1 MKIKLFSAILASVVA
16 WTAFEP
22 LQAATTTIA
31 DGTEVYI
38 RYNAGTTE
46 NPLYYYLNG
55 GQNYGVR
62 AVTALHGSTFTL
74 YDQNGTATVNGSS
87 LEKFRLLSSFRT
99 NGQPDHEQ
107 RWFTYD
113 SGYKLNKKTTYYW
126 CFEPVDASKN
136 QYRLYHEG
144 NSGKYIKANATFG
157 NEVQGVAQASA
168 TVWEVV
174 TKAQLLE
181 EMDAATS
188 GNFADATFYT
198 HDPEFASNMISTE
211 KAMWKVINPNTND
224 SQDLAMNTD
233 RSVGTTKIKS
243 NAIDDDGNGKK
254 ANVTA
259 TVTSGNPYKVQQ
271 SLTGLKNG
279 WYRVSAYGVTNN
291 ATNACYLFA
300 NNGTTTETAVFPK
313 GSASGYT
320 NAYGLFTGTSKAT
333 YQKFVYIQVTDGT
346 LIIGFKSAD
355 NPTAGTTSHV
365 DNFELYYLGATQW
378 TPSTYSIHFNANGAT
393 GTMTNQVFTYGLA
406 QALTAN
412 SFTRDGGIT
421 VTYEYNGAT
430 GGNGTASKTAT
441 ATFDGWATS
450 ADGDK
455 AYNNKE
461 IVKNLTSTDGATIDL
476 YARWSIPSVTLPN
489 PTKTG
494 YTFAGWY
501 SDAALTTL
509 VGNGN
514 AAYYPTA
521 DITLYAK
528 WTPTNYTITYSLN
541 GGTNN
546 ADNPSTYTIESAT
559 ITLADPTKTG
569 YDFEG
574 WHTANNTTSEKV
586 TQIAHG
592 STGNKTFY
600 AQWTAHTYSVHFNGN
615 GATSGTMSDQ
625 PFTYGIKQK
634 LTNNAFARVHT
645 VTYNYNGATG
655 GNGTASA
662 TGTFA
667 FDKWTVN
674 ADGSGTS
681 FTNQQEVNNLTSTD
695 GGVFNLYVKW
705 KNGSVTLP
713 TPTRTGYTFKGW
725 YSDASLNNKVN
736 DGGKSYT
743 PSADITLYAK
753 WETITYTITYNLNG
767 GTNNVSNPATYNI
780 ETATISLATPTRKGY
795 DFEGWHTANNNTSE
809 KVTQIAQGST
819 GNKTLY
825 ARWTPISYSITY
837 DLDGGALASGKTNPA
852 TYTIETNNFTL
863 NNPSKNGYTFVG
875 WTGTGLDDKTTSVT
889 VAKGSWGDRSY
900 TANWN
905 PNTYTITYQTRIGSA
920 AYSTYT
926 VYNDATGQDEP
937 QTFTRLCDEA
947 MPALLANPTM
957 PGHDFSG
964 WKVRYNNEDQSWPS
978 TMPAYNITVSGTFT
992 PHKHNV
998 TYKYNYEDNQAYT
1011 EWTAKNKTN
1020 QNYGTTITVE
1030 TGKPAGDVTGYT
1042 FSGWTVKRAADE
1054 ATIQVTGGKF
1064 TMPDD
1069 NVVII
1074 GQYRLNTYTLTYKV
1088 DNEDF
1093 NTKEYKYKD
1102 TVDPLLGERSKTGYT
1117 WSGWKYN
1124 NAVITELPFTTM
1136 PANDVTITSTFSKNK
1151 YIVKYVYTK
1160 TNGTE
1165 GIKDATSTYE
1175 FNSVQTLKYPNPD
1188 NVTVGYTFSGW
1199 TGVTDGGVAVTVDAD
1214 NKFTVPADNVTF
1226 TGAYVANVHRL
1237 RYVVDGA
1244 SYHSENLAY
1253 GTTMPALLAEPTKAG
1268 YTFSGWT
1275 ITNYDTKAVV
1285 SWPATMPDYNVE
1297 VIGSFKYQITYKK
1310 HDGSVQTTQMYNYGE
1325 TIVPP
1330 AGENYEEGGHDYR
1343 FEGWVDLP
1351 KTMPAEN
1358 ITVEPSHALA
1368 YRVTYNITVKEAAA
1382 TALARITADGVT
1394 SVDNSTVDKSKTHVD
1409 LYIPGE
1415 VIAPLSDTIINGY
1428 SFSGWSDNFPA
1439 NYIMPSGNVSVSG
1452 TFTPNQY
1459 QLIFMVDGTQTG
1471 TTLDVNYGTK
1481 IEPANLTRS
1490 GYTFSGWKN
1499 YPPTM
1504 PAWGVIVNGS
1514 LHYNNLP
1521 PSLSNG
1527 WSVASKV
1534 DHFNTPDRNLFTIW
1548 ADDTHCLALAN
1559 GTDGAQGSDHKTM
1572 AIVEAGSDP
1581 AKSLENLWEMYKVDG
1596 KWLLINA
1603 SDRENVLLTEP
1614 TAVGSEHPYFRYC
1627 DASTLHY
1634 DSAGVTFTMPSA
1646 RQFRIETPQGFLQRW
1661 SEQVADVKVGAEAT
1675 AATYKIC
1682 FISRANYYLDTYG
1695 IKYNASILTP
1705 ADVPLMVPNADA
1717 VGETGKAPL
1726 VWTSQAGASGNAIL
1740 VDELAVGETFA
1751 ALDGKKYFQYNSDV
1765 APAGVRI
1772 YQTLRSMPAGY
1783 YMLEVHTTTEGTGGK
1798 MTISPAVGK
1807 SVSVDL
1813 ANSSDDDHVVTVPCQ
1828 LEADGNIAIYL
1839 DLRNYKH
1846 KESEETQG
1854 EGGNIVVK
1862 FDKFNLKYLGTSETM
1877 ASALSDGEY
1886 FFRADINRGTGKS
1899 PKYLYLNQGAD
1910 WGVAPVL
1917 DEHGM
1922 VFTLEERSDAVT
1934 DKTYSWYAVATETV
1948 RNPNKG
1954 NNPTFES
1961 YQTSVKNNPT
1971 NGNFGYYF
1979 NGIRL
1984 DYSYGADNTSVE
1996 KGSSFIRFE
2005 SADIDNPLAYRM
2017 FGKHIKGT
2025 NVSECAA
2032 YISLSDDGVSLG
2044 QEKQAENATI
2054 WEIVTATQRIKE
2066 LQDATPEN
2074 PMDATFFIGDA
2085 GFSRCNYKKILWNLT
2100 TANGTNALPYW
2111 LGANDNFAQTYDK
2124 VTVNIGHKDMNSEM
2138 KGFDLNVKISA
2149 SDNNQPYDLNQ
2160 KVSLENLPA
2169 GRYRLSVQG
2178 YSKEAGAAELYVI
2191 DGGEE
2196 SSTEIADISVSDR
2209 GTVTDKNEAATQL
2222 MAAYLFTGND
2232 ARTGKAS
2239 VAASKNYRTDGY
2251 YTTLEFD
2258 LTSNDLTVGV
2268 RGTLAK
2274 SGDWVIVDNFELSY
2288 LGESHTDV
2296 STIAAAGDEFY
2307 LYNVDAGRF
2316 FAKRD
2321 NNAYVFINNQ
2331 ATKFKFTPVAGE
2343 EGWYYISSG
2352 KGSNE
2357 TFIGAVSTSQA
2368 STRPVGIVVHNIA
2381 DLSTPGN
2388 SKYCKWHIEQLGGG
2402 IYQITDV
2409 DGRVLEWTGDAF
2421 YAVVLGLKKGEGL
2434 KADVEPRG
2442 DRWVLFSEFQYMKN
2456 NLFSILG
2463 STSRTENWPI
2473 VRSARLNIK
2482 NRAGENAIAG
2492 LSEAYEELDKLW
2504 IGSITSSATIK
2515 AKAEAL
2521 KQIMVDAMETQAS
2534 VLHPVDVSFYL
2545 TNAGVG
2551 SLTEWPNTGWA
2562 NVGAGMDVRQSYNFS
2577 SVNQGLALLP
2587 QFVYSNADGAI
2598 GSQTVAGLKAGRYK
2612 TSVHMKSY
2620 RYSKKVDNV
2629 TTYYTGAHYELGLT
2643 TVDGDVEKRTAL
2655 RTNASALNNE
2665 GLEFFPY
2672 MVQNTPSV
2680 KLEEGESLKLW
2691 LNTVKGTV
2699 AFDDFQLLYCGD
2711 GTTGSYELS
2720 EDKSTLTLL
2729 SDWVNT
2735 PAAVEDI
2742 KNVIEANKATL
2753 VNVFILQDEVSLDSP
2768 LDLTYW
2774 QPAGTN
2780 LLFYTDFSDAMIADG
2795 TNIVRME
2802 RTRRDVDDDYY
2813 FDTVSTC
2820 TNLVITDQKPI
2831 NVPQEFTAASANYK
2845 RKTSYTTDYW
2855 GSIVLPFEITKP
2867 ENMTFYE
2874 LQSVDLTNSVGT
2886 LNVSPIA
2893 GDVIAANEPVLFLAN
2908 GALDINATDVEVHR
2922 TSELK
2927 KPQPETDPLTLY
2939 GTYKA
2944 AYYVGDVEQCLANDA
2959 AYRAGT
2965 LAEKPD
2971 ISTWP
2976 NADGLCAQ
2984 DCYYLKQ
2991 NKFYRGY
2998 NYFTLTPF
3006 RAFVYRGCYDYLKQY
3021 YEDNPGET
3029 LDAEAATMRPSLFDI
3044 EIVEPIMDEIKS
3056 LTDETVPEIEG
3067 YYDVR
3072 GMRHSTL
3079 QKGVNIVRFED
3090 GVTRKIFVK

>member
-1 MKIKLFSAILASVVA
+1 MKIKLFSAILASLVA
-16 WTAFEP
+16 WSAYAPAF
-22 LQAATTTIA
+22 AA
-31 DGTEVYI
+31 DLFPNKTEVFI
-38 RYNAGTTE
+38 RYKAGGTDDAPE
-46 NPLYYYLNG
+46 YYYLNG
-55 GQNYGVR
+55 GNDWGTRPIPVDHGR
-62 AVTALHGSTFTL
+62 AYV
-74 YDQNGTATVNGSS
+74 
-87 LEKFRLLSSFRT
+87 LETS
-99 NGQPDHEQ
+99 G
-107 RWFTYD
+107 
-113 SGYKLNKKTTYYW
+113 SGYKIRTPFANNWGTNSDENFLTLHSGVYKQDKTGTV
-126 CFEPVDASKN
+126 FTIEKN
-136 QYRLYHEG
+136 DSYSTNDFGY
-144 NSGKYIKANATFG
+144 YIKNSSNYLQSNGSGAIITGSSTPF
-157 NEVQGVAQASA
+157 
-168 TVWEVV
+168 TWELV
-174 TKAQLLE
+174 TRAQLVAELN
-181 EMDAATS
+181 AATR
-188 GNFADATFYT
+188 GNLVDATFYMA
-198 HDPEFASNMISTE
+198 DPEFAINMLMAE
-211 KAMWKVINPNTND
+211 KAKWKVINPKDGT
-224 SQDLAMNTD
+224 SKDLQTAANFSAV
-233 RSVGTTKIKS
+233 SVGSTKVQPKAENS
-243 NAIDDDGNGKK
+243 AANGKYANIMADVK
-254 ANVTA
+254 AN
-259 TVTSGNPYKVQQ
+259 NPYVVKQ

-279 WYRVSAYGVTNN
+279 WYRVSAYGVTNGK
-291 ATNACYLFA
+291 TDACYLFA
-300 NNGTTTETAVFPK
+300 DNGSTLQTAGAFPS
-313 GSASGYT
+313 GSAGSYT
-320 NAYGLFTGTSKAT
+320 AAYNLFNGGSKAT
-333 YQKFVYIQVTDGT
+333 YQRYIDIQVTDGT
-346 LIIGFKSAD
+346 LAIGFKSAD
-355 NPTAGTTSHV
+355 NPTVASTSYV
-365 DNFELYYLGATQW
+365 DNFELYYFGATQW

-406 QALTAN
+406 QALKAN
-412 SFTRDGGIT
+412 SFTRNGGIT

-455 AYNNKE
+455 AYNDKE

-501 SDAALTTL
+501 SDEGLNNF
-509 VGNGN
+509 VGAGN
-514 AAYYPTA
+514 ANYTPSASVQ
-521 DITLYAK
+521 LYAK
-528 WTPTNYTITYSLN
+528 WTLNTYTVNYTLN
-541 GGTNN
+541 GGTNH
-546 ADNPSTYTIESAT
+546 ADNPATYTYEDAD
-559 ITLADPTKTG
+559 ITLA
-569 YDFEG
+569 
-574 WHTANNTTSEKV
+574 A
-586 TQIAHG
+586 
-592 STGNKTFY
+592 
-600 AQWTAHTYSVHFNGN
+600 
-615 GATSGTMSDQ
+615 
-625 PFTYGIKQK
+625 
-634 LTNNAFARVHT
+634 
-645 VTYNYNGATG
+645 
-655 GNGTASA
+655 
-662 TGTFA
+662 
-667 FDKWTVN
+667 
-674 ADGSGTS
+674 
-681 FTNQQEVNNLTSTD
+681 
-695 GGVFNLYVKW
+695 
-705 KNGSVTLP
+705 
-713 TPTRTGYTFKGW
+713 PTRTGYTFAGW
-725 YSDASLNNKVN
+725 YSNSNFSTPASTIAHNSTGNKN
-736 DGGKSYT
+736 F
-743 PSADITLYAK
+743 YAK
-753 WETITYTITYNLNG
+753 WTAITYNITYDLTGGALASGKTNPATYTIEKNSFTLNNPSKNGYTFAGWTGTGLDDKTTSVTVAKGSWGDRSYTANWNLNTYTITYTLNG
-767 GTNNVSNPATYNI
+767 GTNHADNPATYTYEDADI
-780 ETATISLATPTRKGY
+780 TLAAPTRTGY
-795 DFEGWHTANNNTSE
+795 TFAGWYSNSNFSTSAS
-809 KVTQIAQGST
+809 TIAHNST
-819 GNKTLY
+819 GNKNFY
-825 ARWTPISYSITY
+825 AKWTRINYNITY

-905 PNTYTITYQTRIGSA
+905 PNTYTITYQTRIGAA

-937 QTFTRLCDEA
+937 QTFTLLCDEA

-957 PGHDFSG
+957 TGHDFSG
-964 WKVRYNNEDQSWPS
+964 WEVKYNNAVQSWPS

-1020 QNYGTTITVE
+1020 QNYGTAITVE

-1042 FSGWTVKRAADE
+1042 FTGWTVKRAADE

-1064 TMPDD
+1064 SMPDD
-1069 NVVII
+1069 DVII
-1074 GQYRLNTYTLTYKV
+1074 TGQYRLNTYTLTYKV
-1088 DNEDF
+1088 DNEVF
-1093 NTKEYKYKD
+1093 NTKEYKYKA
-1102 TVDPLLGERSKTGYT
+1102 TVDPLPGERSRTGYT

-1136 PANDVTITSTFSKNK
+1136 PANHVTITSTFSKNK

-1165 GIKDATSTYE
+1165 GIKDATSKYE

-1199 TGVTDGGVAVTVDAD
+1199 TGMTDGGEEVPVDAD

-1275 ITNYDTKAVV
+1275 ITNYDTKATI

-1297 VIGSFKYQITYKK
+1297 VIGSFKYKITYKK
-1310 HDGSVQTTQMYNYGE
+1310 HDGTVQTTQMYDYGE

-1368 YRVTYNITVKEAAA
+1368 YRVTYNITVKEAAE
-1382 TALARITADGVT
+1382 TALATITAGGVT

-1409 LYIPGE
+1409 LYVPGE

-1459 QLIFMVDGTQTG
+1459 QLIFMVDGTQKG

-1481 IEPANLTRS
+1481 IEPANLTQS

-1521 PSLSNG
+1521 PSLSNA
-1527 WSVASKV
+1527 WTVANKL
-1534 DHFNTPDRNLFTIW
+1534 DHLGTPDRKLFTIW

-1627 DASTLHY
+1627 DVSTLHY
-1634 DSAGVTFTMPSA
+1634 DSAGVTFTMPST
-1646 RQFRIETPQGFLQRW
+1646 RLFSIKTPQGFLQRW
-1661 SEQVADVKVGAEAT
+1661 SEEVADVKVGAEAT

-1682 FISRANYYLDTYG
+1682 YISRANYYLDTYG

-1726 VWTSQAGASGNAIL
+1726 VWTSEVGKSGNAIL
-1740 VDELAVGETFA
+1740 VDEMSAGETFA
-1751 ALDGKKYFQYNSDV
+1751 ALDGKKYFEYNSDV

-1772 YQTLRSMPAGY
+1772 SQTLRSMPAGY

-1798 MTISPAVGK
+1798 MTISPAGGK

-1839 DLRNYKH
+1839 DLRTYKH

-1948 RNPNKG
+1948 RNPKKEND
-1954 NNPTFES
+1954 PTFES

-1971 NGNFGYYF
+1971 GDNYGYYF

-1984 DYSYGADNTSVE
+1984 DYSYGADNTSV
-1996 KGSSFIRFE
+1996 KNGSSFIRFE

-2085 GFSRCNYKKILWNLT
+2085 GFSRSNYKKILWNLT

-2111 LGANDNFAQTYDK
+2111 LGANGNHEQKYDNDN
-2124 VTVNIGHKDMNSEM
+2124 VTVNIGKDMNSE
-2138 KGFDLNVKISA
+2138 KNGFDLNVKISA
-2149 SDNNQPYDLNQ
+2149 SANNQPYDLNQ

-2196 SSTEIADISVSDR
+2196 SSTEIADSSVSDK

-2239 VAASKNYRTDGY
+2239 AAASRNYRTDGY

-2268 RGTLAK
+2268 RGTLAT

-2296 STIAAAGDEFY
+2296 STIADAGDEFY

-2381 DLSTPGN
+2381 DLSSTSN
-2388 SKYCKWHIEQLGGG
+2388 RKYCKWHIEQMGGG

-2521 KQIMVDAMETQAS
+2521 KQILVDAMETQAS

-2551 SLTEWPNTGWA
+2551 SLTEWPNTGWVNINA
-2562 NVGAGMDVRQSYNFS
+2562 AMDVRQSYNSS

-2587 QFVYSNADGAI
+2587 QFVYSNVDGAI

-2655 RTNASALNNE
+2655 RTNTSALNNE